1 MTEVQLDIDVDALRR
16 EGTEV
21 ARYRVSGGERIVIGR
36 RAADGAEILDVP
48 GEGQGRCYLV
58 DSGYREAAG
67 LAAFVKDY
75 LDQAARFDAC
85 PMSRAAL
92 GALLCDGDEDL
103 FAVMLEAL

>member
-1 MTEVQLDIDVDALRR
+1 MTEVQLDIDALRR

-48 GEGQGRCYLV
+48 GEAQGRCYHV
-58 DSGYREAAG
+58 DGGYREAAA
-67 LAAFVKDY
+67 LIALVEDY

-85 PMSRAAL
+85 PMSREAL
-92 GALLCDGDEDL
+92 GALLYDEDEDL
-103 FAVMLEAL
+103 YAVMLEAL